1 MNKLRL
7 RFGGQYFNDISP
19 ILSICPV
26 YSIII
31 LACPVEM
38 ILVKCQ
44 SKRVT
49 QVDMTWDNLSSSVS
63 WKLVHFEPLIT
74 CIYPVKPVSF
84 NVKSKPIGIVQS
96 WVDNSD
102 SVLTVHICF
111 LYSFVNSPVSPVHE
125 SAGQKEKL
133 TENFAKMKMERNK
146 GRYRVRKNDSK
157 LPNERWSC
165 CVVILFNVQE
175 RNLLENFI
183 V

>member
-63 WKLVHFEPLIT
+63 WKLVHFELLIKS
-74 CIYPVKPVSF
+74 IYPVKPVS
-84 NVKSKPIGIVQS
+84 VKIKSKPIGIKQS

-125 SAGQKEKL
+125 SAEQKEKL

-183 V
+183 I